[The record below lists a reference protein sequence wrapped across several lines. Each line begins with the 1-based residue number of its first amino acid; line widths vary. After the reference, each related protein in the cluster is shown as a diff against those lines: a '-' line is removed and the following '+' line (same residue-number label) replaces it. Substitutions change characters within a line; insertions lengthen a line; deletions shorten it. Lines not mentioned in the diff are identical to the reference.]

1 MWNGNFY
8 VIVKQR
14 QANAHI
20 YTHYDC
26 SWATVSWGGCLLH
39 ALLHC
44 CKQCDSSRESFG
56 SDQCPGRSHVQQST
70 ACVHPTSITITA
82 ACYTSNINT
91 TITISPKINT
101 VLLITITTVSSI
113 TICKYYLHFNNYF
126 TGKPW
131 SDMSPLDW
139 CSTFTFQKFFR
150 DKRHKIFTGG
160 AMGCISCQSVTW
172 QMLFKEN
179 TALTKTSSL
188 TSSFLYPSIP
198 EKETSLHLCH
208 LINVSNA
215 CLFLQKHLF

>member
-91 TITISPKINT
+91 TITISPKINN
-101 VLLITITTVSSI
+101 VLLITITTAPSIWSDLIFSRPRSEGWPHHGCTFSIYPCPLSFWLTLPRRVLSTSWCCPSRPCMAFLTYIHLALLLALSLSPGNSLVSS
-113 TICKYYLHFNNYF
+113 
-126 TGKPW
+126 
-131 SDMSPLDW
+131 W
-139 CSTFTFQKFFR
+139 CDHSMLLPCF
-150 DKRHKIFTGG
+150 D
-160 AMGCISCQSVTW
+160 SV
-172 QMLFKEN
+172 
-179 TALTKTSSL
+179 
-188 TSSFLYPSIP
+188 
-198 EKETSLHLCH
+198 
-208 LINVSNA
+208 
-215 CLFLQKHLF
+215 